1 MPEIVLNGQR
11 LQVPE
16 DKPLLEIVRGE
27 GIRVPSLCYHPALS
41 PAGVCRLCAVEVK
54 LPGKDAR
61 IRLSCALRVKEGM
74 EIRTDSAAVSDA
86 RVAAFQRLVQ
96 YAPESKVIRSMAAEY
111 GIDLGPAPDEC
122 IRCRLCTR
130 LCKEI
135 VAAGA
140 LVMKKVGGVDMIMPA
155 EGNRCIGCGTCVN
168 ICPTGA
174 IKLKDEGFFRT
185 ISIRD
190 EVIGHNPLVRCE
202 ACGNLFATRKFLSR
216 VEKTTDA
223 HPHVKAHHQYC
234 PTCAKLLSDRI
245 QSVSPIK
252 NGQPLQNAMAVE
264 TVAPIQ
270 NAMAVKTVKPPEN
283 GGNL

>member
-1 MPEIVLNGQR
+1 MPG
-11 LQVPE
+11 
-16 DKPLLEIVRGE
+16 
-27 GIRVPSLCYHPALS
+27 
-41 PAGVCRLCAVEVK
+41 
-54 LPGKDAR
+54 
-61 IRLSCALRVKEGM
+61 
-74 EIRTDSAAVSDA
+74 
-86 RVAAFQRLVQ
+86 VAAFQRLVQ

-135 VAAGA
+135 VGAGA

-174 IKLKDEGFFRT
+174 IKLRDEGFFRT

-190 EVIGHNPLVRCE
+190 EIVGHNPLVRCE
-202 ACGNLFATRKFLSR
+202 ACGNLFATQKFLSR

-234 PTCAKLLSDRI
+234 PTCAQTAFGPDSERVTHKKRSAA
-245 QSVSPIK
+245 S
-252 NGQPLQNAMAVE
+252 E
-264 TVAPIQ
+264 Y
-270 NAMAVKTVKPPEN
+270 N
-283 GGNL
+283 GGKNRQTAWKWRKPVTPIVCRSVQDAILARKKP